1 LIGYSSP
8 LPLAPPI
15 RGRGR
20 TPYCS
25 LPLDRGKV
33 RVGVKGGHPS
43 RLILLTGYK
52 WYVDCTSTFKY
63 YLGKETNVLTYLC
76 INDPERTYVPVN
88 LDQRIV
94 KPTTPIIEGAGE

>member
-1 LIGYSSP
+1 
-8 LPLAPPI
+8 
-15 RGRGR
+15 
-20 TPYCS
+20 
-25 LPLDRGKV
+25 LDRG

-43 RLILLTGYK
+43 RLILLTEYK

>member
-1 LIGYSSP
+1 LILFISP
-8 LPLAPPI
+8 PPRPSHQ
-15 RGRGR
+15 RGEREN
-20 TPYCS
+20 S
-25 LPLDRGKV
+25 LLFLPLDRG
-33 RVGVKGGHPS
+33 RVGLKGGHLS
-43 RLILLTGYK
+43 RSILLTEYK

-88 LDQRIV
+88 LDQRIA